1 MPRLIGLHGKARS
14 GKDTT
19 ADLIQSWCDA
29 HHFTSARHGFADKL
43 KVSAAHALGVFENEI
58 DFCNSLKG
66 DYERGFIEVRM
77 ATSGKGPNAVVSQ
90 ITGREFLQYYGTEA
104 HREVFGS
111 DFWVDSLLPEGEGN
125 YRRVFETKT
134 EYDGSG
140 NEVGSQ
146 GGMWGHPD
154 WHSNFYSSRGRV
166 ADFCLVTD
174 VRFDNEAE
182 RILELGGSVW
192 RIVRDGS
199 GAGEH
204 ASEVELPGELV
215 NVTIDNNG
223 SLNDLSEAVET
234 IMADV
239 SQLESISNG

>member
-1 MPRLIGLHGKARS
+1 MSGKLIGLHGKARS

-19 ADLIQSWCDA
+19 ADLIQAWCKT
-29 HHFTSARHGFADKL
+29 HNFTSARQGFADKL
-43 KVSAAHALGVFENEI
+43 KISAAHTLGVFENEI
-58 DFCNSLKG
+58 EFCNKLKG

-77 ATSGKGPNAVVSQ
+77 ANNGEGPNAVVSQ

-104 HREVFGS
+104 HRDVFGS
-111 DFWVDSLLPEGEGN
+111 DFWIDSLLPRTEEKYGHRSEE
-125 YRRVFETKT
+125 ETYGGVT
-134 EYDGSG
+134 SG
-140 NEVGSQ
+140 GASRL
-146 GGMWGHPD
+146 PD
-154 WHSNFYSSRGRV
+154 WWANFRVGASPV

-182 RILELGGSVW
+182 RILELGGEVW

-215 NVTIDNNG
+215 NVTIDNNE

-239 SQLESISNG
+239 SQLEAISNG